1 MNVKRTWNFHT
12 NFVIHLKDLEYTT
25 NELLGKELSSYPLIR
40 ITYHKLD
47 KD

>member
-12 NFVIHLKDLEYTT
+12 KFVIHLKDLEYTT
-25 NELLGKELSSYPLIR
+25 NELLGKELSSYPLIG